1 MEQQVIAISLSSEVE
16 QLLAENELDLFREI
30 RKRVHDVSMPDRD
43 LQVPP
48 SEIGLKSVELL
59 ILASAAAAPL
69 VASAV
74 AQIIDAISR
83 NRRATVSKSE
93 GKSEEE
99 MSRALKISFLGLKVE
114 LTEKHKG

>member
-1 MEQQVIAISLSSEVE
+1 MEQRVIAISLSSEVE

-30 RKRVHDVSMPDRD
+30 RRRVHDVSVPDRD

-48 SEIGLKSVELL
+48 SDIGLKSVELL

-69 VASAV
+69 VASAI

-83 NRRATVSKSE
+83 NRRAIVSKSE
-93 GKSEEE
+93 GKSEAE

>member
-30 RKRVHDVSMPDRD
+30 RRRVHDVSVPDRD

-48 SEIGLKSVELL
+48 SDIGLKSVELL

-69 VASAV
+69 VAIRRNGCRSSGGD
-74 AQIIDAISR
+74 AQHAMR
-83 NRRATVSKSE
+83 
-93 GKSEEE
+93 
-99 MSRALKISFLGLKVE
+99 L
-114 LTEKHKG
+114 